1 MDELKIPKFENEAD
15 EANWAF
21 EHREELATLFTNRF
35 GKDREKQRPRI
46 EAVLRDAL
54 QTKEMVIPPEELNGR
69 SLVAVLREKI
79 ARPQSGTSASSD
91 DSARPSGTYKGV
103 WGQVSHP

>member
-21 EHREELATLFTNRF
+21 EHLEELATLSMNQF
-35 GKDREKQRPRI
+35 GKDREKRHPRI
-46 EAVLRDAL
+46 EAVLRHAL
-54 QTKEMVIPPEELNGR
+54 QTKEMVIAPEELNGR

-79 ARPQSGTSASSD
+79 ARLQSG
-91 DSARPSGTYKGV
+91 REHHKR
-103 WGQVSHP
+103 

>member
-21 EHREELATLFTNRF
+21 EHQEELATLFMNRF
-35 GKDREKQRPRI
+35 GKDGEKQRPQI

-54 QTKEMVIPPEELNGR
+54 QTKEMVIAPEELNGR
-69 SLVAVLREKI
+69 SLVTVLREKL
-79 ARPQSGTSASSD
+79 SL
-91 DSARPSGTYKGV
+91 K
-103 WGQVSHP
+103 